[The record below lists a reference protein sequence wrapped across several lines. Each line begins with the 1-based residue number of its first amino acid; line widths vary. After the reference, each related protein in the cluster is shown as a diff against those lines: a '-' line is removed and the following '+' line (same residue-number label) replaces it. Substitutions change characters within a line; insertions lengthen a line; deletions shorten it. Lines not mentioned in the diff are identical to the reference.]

1 MEDNDLFVMERV
13 SLCNGRKIGRISMSV
28 FGGDDFE
35 RDRKEKGERGEKKLF
50 WLVWLEGKRGGDFGG
65 AYVFSPRTHQKN
77 QSPNS
82 ERVMER

>member
-35 RDRKEKGERGEKKLF
+35 RDRKEKGERGEKTLF
-50 WLVWLEGKRGGDFGG
+50 WLVWL
-65 AYVFSPRTHQKN
+65 
-77 QSPNS
+77 
-82 ERVMER
+82 